1 MPRET
6 FYNLPEKKRGKIESA
21 AVKEFSQYAYDSAS
35 VNRIIDAAGIPKGS
49 FYQYFDDKKDIYRYV
64 IDRLVEK
71 KMTHLKPLLENPLQ
85 DNFFDLLYKLYGGG
99 LEFALSNP
107 QLQMIT
113 SRILADR
120 KHPVFLELMRDHMQK
135 SDQVFHMLLQKGIER
150 GEIRADIDLE
160 LSAHIISTL
169 NTAFSDYY
177 LEKKG
182 SLEKDVYLTY
192 VSSLIALLK
201 QGIGNE
207 KYRDSEEGIN
217 GI

>member
-6 FYNLPEKKRGKIESA
+6 FYNLPEVKRGKVESA
-21 AVKEFSQYAYDSAS
+21 AINEFSQYAYDSAS
-35 VNRIIDAAGIPKGS
+35 INRIIDMAGIPKGS
-49 FYQYFDDKKDIYRYV
+49 FYQYFEDKKDVYRYV

-71 KMTHLKPLLENPLQ
+71 KMAHLKPMLENPLQ
-85 DNFFDLLYKLYGGG
+85 DNFFDLLFKLYRGG

-113 SRILADR
+113 SKILADR
-120 KHPVFLELMRDHMQK
+120 KHPVFLELMHDHINA
-135 SDQVFHMLLQKGIER
+135 SEQVFQMLLEKGIER

-169 NTAFSDYY
+169 NTAFADYY

-182 SLEKDVYLTY
+182 SIIEEDYLAY
-192 VSSLIALLK
+192 VSRHITFLK
-201 QGIGNE
+201 QGMGSE
-207 KYRDSEEGIN
+207 KSR
-217 GI
+217 